1 MKPLPPV
8 IKWFGS
14 KRPVAQLL
22 SEHFRTANTYFEPF
36 VGGGAMLPFAR
47 CAKGY
52 ASDIIPEL
60 INLWNLI
67 KSEPKL
73 VAEEYRMRWQRLQKE
88 GSCVYYEIRD
98 TFNKTRNCLDFLFIT
113 RTCVNGMI
121 RYNSDGEFNNSFHL
135 SRPGI
140 NPDTLEKILY
150 QWSYAIKK
158 ITFLNVDYREC
169 LSNAAKGDFV
179 FLDPP
184 YGGTK
189 DRYTHSEFNLHD
201 FYNELDRLNSI
212 GVYWMLTF
220 DGSSGDRVYNY
231 SPPTEVYKHR
241 FSVNTGISAFSRL
254 IDKKKDD
261 ISESVYLNFE
271 PSNVFGGL
279 FDEFFNNFPS
289 AVSAQM

>member
-1 MKPLPPV
+1 MRPLPPV

-22 SEHFRTANTYFEPF
+22 SEHFRTAKTYFEPF
-36 VGGGAMLPFAR
+36 VGGGAMLPFAK
-47 CAKGY
+47 CSKGY

-60 INLWNLI
+60 IDIWNLI
-67 KSEPKL
+67 KSDPKL
-73 VAEEYRMRWQRLQKE
+73 VAEEYRIRWERLQK
-88 GSCVYYEIRD
+88 GGPDVYYEIRD
-98 TFNKTRNCLDFLFIT
+98 AFNKTRNCLDFLFIT

-121 RYNSDGEFNNSFHL
+121 RYNSEGEFNNSFHL

-140 NPDTLEKILY
+140 NPNTLERILF
-150 QWSYAIKK
+150 QWSYVIKK
-158 ITFLNVDYREC
+158 ISFLNVDYREC
-169 LSNAAKGDFV
+169 LSIAAKGDFV

-189 DRYTHSEFNLHD
+189 DRYTHSEFNLND

-231 SPPTEVYKHR
+231 SPPKEVYKHR

-254 IDKKKDD
+254 IDNKKDE

-271 PSNVFGGL
+271 PSNIFGGL
-279 FDEFFNNFPS
+279 FDEFFNNSTS
-289 AVSAQM
+289 AVSTQM

>member
-22 SEHFRTANTYFEPF
+22 SEYFRTANTYFEPF
-36 VGGGAMLPFAR
+36 VGGGAMLPFAK

-60 INLWNLI
+60 IDLWNLI

-88 GSCVYYEIRD
+88 GPCVYYEIRD
-98 TFNKTRNCLDFLFIT
+98 SFNKTRNCLDFLFIT

-150 QWSYAIKK
+150 QWSHAIKK

-189 DRYTHSEFNLHD
+189 DRYTHSGFNLHD

-231 SPPTEVYKHR
+231 SPPIEVYKHR

-254 IDKKKDD
+254 IDKKKDE

-279 FDEFFNNFPS
+279 FDEFFNNFTS